1 MSGSR
6 ALMLAGLSGLALA
19 LSACGAVTVK
29 PKGAFASRGV
39 VDDPR
44 TAGADR
50 IGCLRADKFAVQLV
64 GNTDVVINGN
74 VRVHFDATIGAS
86 QWDQIR
92 NTPGSQGAEVI
103 GAALVY
109 PGNAPDSELGPIEAC
124 MALGVKG

>member
-1 MSGSR
+1 
-6 ALMLAGLSGLALA
+6 MLAAIAGLSLA
-19 LSACGAVTVK
+19 LSACGAVAVK
-29 PKGAFASRGV
+29 PKGGFASRGV

-44 TAGADR
+44 TARANR
-50 IGCLRADKFAVQLV
+50 IDCLRSDKFAVQLV

-92 NTPGSQGAEVI
+92 NTPGVQGAEVI

-109 PGNAPDSELGPIEAC
+109 PGSAPDSELASIEAC
-124 MALGVKG
+124 MAQGVKG